1 MIELSGINSYFRTC
15 YEATVLGE
23 FYNKE
28 PTSDSISPRIVIAR
42 LRVGIKSVNTRFIGR
57 SCNSF

>member
-1 MIELSGINSYFRTC
+1 MIELSSINSYFRTC

-28 PTSDSISPRIVIAR
+28 PTADSISPKIVIAR
-42 LRVGIKSVNTRFIGR
+42 LRVVIQPIHDL
-57 SCNSF
+57 

>member
-42 LRVGIKSVNTRFIGR
+42 LRVGIKSVNT
-57 SCNSF
+57 